1 MSQPPSGPT
10 GPRPAGVTAALALLS
25 AANELGLSEAAI
37 AEALAGTTWG
47 SAQELL
53 VREFEGAYRGYYPKC
68 RMARIDEAAVAAAF
82 DALAEIL
89 GDPRRALREGT
100 WTGGRSDG

>member
-1 MSQPPSGPT
+1 MSRPLSGPT
-10 GPRPAGVTAALALLS
+10 GPRPPGVTAALALLTAS
-25 AANELGLSEAAI
+25 NELGLSEAAI
-37 AEALAGTTWG
+37 VEALAGTTWG

-53 VREFEGAYRGYYPKC
+53 AREFEGAYRAYFPKC
-68 RMARIDEAAVAAAF
+68 RMARIDEAAVAAVF

-89 GDPRRALREGT
+89 DDPRRALREGT

>member
-1 MSQPPSGPT
+1 MSRPPSGPT
-10 GPRPAGVTAALALLS
+10 GPRPPGVTAALALLT

-53 VREFEGAYRGYYPKC
+53 AREFEGAYRSYYPKC
-68 RMARIDEAAVAAAF
+68 RMARIDEAAVAAVF

-89 GDPRRALREGT
+89 DDPRRALREGT